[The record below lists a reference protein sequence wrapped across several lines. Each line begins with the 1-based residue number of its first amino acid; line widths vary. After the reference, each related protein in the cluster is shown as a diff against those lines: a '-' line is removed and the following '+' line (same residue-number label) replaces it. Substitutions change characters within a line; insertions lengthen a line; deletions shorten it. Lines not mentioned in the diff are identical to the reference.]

1 MARCFAPG
9 ILSLCWLGLSLSTSV
24 FAADLT
30 IHGFVTAVNSPTSFA
45 IDDYKI
51 TRDKALPIDLD
62 SPQGPGSLVTFKPDD
77 IRVGTE
83 LEVSGEYDETSCE
96 LKANWI
102 KVFTYDT
109 VVVQRTALLERLP
122 SLSKSDAGWTGA
134 IYADGERITVSP
146 MTTVTLK
153 ANRAEALNAGED
165 KTSAAGKFSP
175 DFLNLDTFVHYEGV
189 RQSDGTIKAQKV
201 EFEHADIGNAEAR
214 MWRRFTPTVTGPDYA
229 NFQPGDLKMGWK
241 TYKIVPSREAQEYIS
256 KLGNSLVPGH
266 QKQLPGND
274 PRKISFRFFLVENGG
289 FNAVTYPNGVIVV
302 YSGVFDLLEN
312 EAQLAFVLSH
322 EISHVVEKHAWQQN
336 EHYRSELIALRAAGV
351 LMPDALRSGNLAAS
365 SISSQYA
372 RTLENQSDRVALEWM
387 LAAGYDI
394 REAPQSWRAVSKKKT
409 DSPIDR
415 FWSTRDNYTSRRS
428 YLMAELRN
436 NYRGVNYSNLKK
448 DSDEFHHVADLIQ
461 NFENGQK
468 QKTAM
473 AGK

>member
-1 MARCFAPG
+1 M
-9 ILSLCWLGLSLSTSV
+9 SLGTSV
-24 FAADLT
+24 FAGDVT

-45 IDDYKI
+45 IDDYTI
-51 TRDKALPIDLD
+51 IRDKALPIDLD
-62 SPQGPGSLVTFKPDD
+62 SPQGGGSLLTSLKPDD

-83 LEVSGEYDETSCE
+83 LEVGGEYNETSCE
-96 LKANWI
+96 LKASWI

-122 SLSKSDAGWTGA
+122 SLSKGDSGWSGA
-134 IYADGERITVSP
+134 IYTDGEKITVSP
-146 MTTVTLK
+146 VTTVTQK
-153 ANRAEALNAGED
+153 ANRAERMHAGED
-165 KTSAAGKFSP
+165 KTSAAGKFTP

-201 EFEHADIGNAEAR
+201 EFEHADIGNGEAR

-229 NFQPGDLKMGWK
+229 NLQPGDLKMGWK
-241 TYKIVPSREAQEYIS
+241 TYKIVPSREAQEYVR
-256 KLGNSLVPGH
+256 KLGNSLVPDH
-266 QKQLPGND
+266 QKQLPDND

-336 EHYRSELIALRAAGV
+336 EYYRSELIAFRAAGV
-351 LMPDALRSGNLAAS
+351 LPPDVLRSGNLRAS
-365 SISSQYA
+365 SVSSRYA

-415 FWSTRDNYTSRRS
+415 FWLTRDNYTSRRS
-428 YLMAELRN
+428 YLLAELRN

-461 NFENGQK
+461 KFENGQK
-468 QKTAM
+468 QKTAI